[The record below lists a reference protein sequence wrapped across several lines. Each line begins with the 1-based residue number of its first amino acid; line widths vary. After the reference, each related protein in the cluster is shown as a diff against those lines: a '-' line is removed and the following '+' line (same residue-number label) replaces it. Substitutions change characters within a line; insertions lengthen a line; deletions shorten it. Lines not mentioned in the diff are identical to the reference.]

1 MITATLDDSESLS
14 RKAGSSKT
22 ARLRF
27 ERKVRGVW
35 RLARKHEGVGEFG
48 KILKRLYR
56 LAGLARLGF
65 LRGRTANDILEDP
78 SLVRRVADYYRC
90 TGSVEDYLDF
100 IGHLI
105 HHPEQVYPDV
115 NVALT
120 ESLLRLEP
128 NANELSRIRLLTR
141 SLAVATLLALRFG
154 NAAIRRVLKKIF
166 EETRG
171 SVPRQVVRAAAFI
184 YASESSDAYK
194 KVAKAAST
202 KLRNHLSTLVR
213 LIAEI
218 RKYATVPHR
227 YKNRLALSS
236 DTVAGRK
243 VMDTRVV
250 LTARLLLLSPNGNV
264 RQ

>member
-1 MITATLDDSESLS
+1 LITATLDDSESLS

-65 LRGRTANDILEDP
+65 LRGRAA
-78 SLVRRVADYYRC
+78 LVRRVADYRC

-243 VMDTRVV
+243 FMDTRVV

-264 RQ
+264 RQWALTAVA